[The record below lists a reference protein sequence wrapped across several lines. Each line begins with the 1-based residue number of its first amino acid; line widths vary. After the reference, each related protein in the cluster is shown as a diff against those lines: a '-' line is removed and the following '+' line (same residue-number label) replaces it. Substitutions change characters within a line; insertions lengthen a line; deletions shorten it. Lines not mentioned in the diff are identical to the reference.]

1 MLYRA
6 EHGACGR
13 VFVHGRRGR
22 RVEGSWTA
30 LSRLLC
36 RLWIPQHQTPQY
48 VHISRTRSDIAQ
60 LCGAT
65 ETNPT
70 RFTPP
75 TSFTDNLFLWSLFRC
90 LITDYIS
97 HSLPREVTRWIFAAA
112 LPNITGKVLVDVGS
126 RLGPVL
132 WMGYLFS
139 HAKKLI
145 GIELNKTFANLAQQ
159 IVDTNKFGERISIV
173 NDNALNQ
180 GDILKDADV
189 VVLNNVFEWFSDQ
202 QELRNLWEFVS
213 KAISKKGAI
222 VVTCPSIEES
232 LEHAGVRI

>member
-1 MLYRA
+1 M
-6 EHGACGR
+6 
-13 VFVHGRRGR
+13 
-22 RVEGSWTA
+22 
-30 LSRLLC
+30 
-36 RLWIPQHQTPQY
+36 
-48 VHISRTRSDIAQ
+48 
-60 LCGAT
+60 
-65 ETNPT
+65 
-70 RFTPP
+70 
-75 TSFTDNLFLWSLFRC
+75 
-90 LITDYIS
+90 
-97 HSLPREVTRWIFAAA
+97 
-112 LPNITGKVLVDVGS
+112 DVGS